1 MKSAEVFNP
10 DAKKPNQSG
19 GKGGNTTLSSSR
31 RMTNS
36 RTEWGNLHPG
46 GSTRL

>member
-36 RTEWGNLHPG
+36 RGNLHPG